1 MLSHAEAWL
10 ATVSAG
16 DRLRSESRPCVVCG
30 DSREHIPRRTVFC
43 HQIAAWLATLSVFTD
58 SPCVTVCRNMLNETV
73 RMQPEVPV
81 GEETVALCAHCATF
95 TKQRSKA
102 WHPISELDWYL
113 RSLEPIRLPNSPRK
127 AFDRRLLIRLAK
139 ILAASNVYRQC
150 LHPTAIAC
158 CDALA
163 ASANRASAA
172 HATPK
177 AAPHAAPHAAALN
190 TTSTQADISASN
202 ARRDHALVVD
212 CVSCLSA
219 DSLFTHSATAAEHL
233 RGIFLEHILR

>member
-43 HQIAAWLATLSVFTD
+43 HQIAAWLETLSIFTD

-73 RMQPEVPV
+73 RMQPEVCV
-81 GEETVALCAHCATF
+81 GEETVALCAYCASF
-95 TKQRSKA
+95 TKQRSKP
-102 WHPISELDWYL
+102 WHPIAELDWHL
-113 RSLEPIRLPNSPRK
+113 RSLEPIRLPNSPHK
-127 AFDRRLLIRLAK
+127 AFDRRLLLRLAK
-139 ILAASNVYRQC
+139 VLAASNVYRQC

-163 ASANRASAA
+163 ASANRASAS
-172 HATPK
+172 HTPI
-177 AAPHAAPHAAALN
+177 
-190 TTSTQADISASN
+190 STRADISAADS
-202 ARRDHALVVD
+202 RRDHTLVAE

-219 DSLFTHSATAAEHL
+219 GSLFTHSATAAEHL